1 MGQVIIA
8 AYKSRFGDSLC
19 IEDRNRNG
27 YRAAGA
33 KMDGTNKEVCK
44 FILDADDL
52 VEKIR
57 DVEFDRGGDA
67 S

>member
-8 AYKSRFGDSLC
+8 AYKGSCGYSLY

-33 KMDGTNKEVCK
+33 KMDGTNREVCK
-44 FILDADDL
+44 FLLDADEL
-52 VEKIR
+52 VERIR

-67 S
+67 